1 MKRRIAQ
8 LIVQLISLILGA
20 CVAGMAVAV
29 VLFMIKKVQDAMT
42 GGHSMQM
49 VFEILAL
56 AGFAFILGILALLSW
71 GIVDITNR
79 RIAWLYIS
87 SFVGLLAWVLYEEIR
102 EAIAEGRLMQMLL
115 MWAIVLIGGIVILAV
130 FALMELGIEKLRLQI
145 RKWRFRLLTGV
156 TMETALRESPY
167 ELRHGIKDFGE
178 PDYVVDKRT
187 GELVDWE
194 DPEGAEAWILRQ
206 YVKQRRNEQQN
217 RT

>member
-1 MKRRIAQ
+1 MK
-8 LIVQLISLILGA
+8 
-20 CVAGMAVAV
+20 
-29 VLFMIKKVQDAMT
+29 
-42 GGHSMQM
+42 
-49 VFEILAL
+49 
-56 AGFAFILGILALLSW
+56 
-71 GIVDITNR
+71 R

-102 EAIAEGRLMQMLL
+102 DAIAEGRLMQMLL
-115 MWAIVLIGGIVILAV
+115 MWTIVLIGGIVGFVVILAV

-206 YVKQRRNEQQN
+206 YVKQRRNEERN
-217 RT
+217 RFSG

>member
-8 LIVQLISLILGA
+8 LIVQLTSLIFGA
-20 CVAGMAVAV
+20 CMAGMAVAV

-56 AGFAFILGILALLSW
+56 AGFAFILGILALLLW
-71 GIVDITNR
+71 GIVNFER

-87 SFVGLLAWVLYEEIR
+87 SFVGLLVWVLYEEIR

-115 MWAIVLIGGIVILAV
+115 MWAFVLVGGIVFLAGVALV
-130 FALMELGIEKLRLQI
+130 FLGIEKLRLQI
-145 RKWRFRLLTGV
+145 RKWWFRLLTGV

-167 ELRHGIKDFGE
+167 ELAHFQGE
-178 PDYVVDKRT
+178 GDYRVVDKRT
-187 GELVDWE
+187 GEFVDWK
-194 DPEGAEAWILRQ
+194 DPDGAEAWILRQ
-206 YVKQRRNEQQN
+206 YVKQRRNERRN
-217 RT
+217 RTSG

>member
-1 MKRRIAQ
+1 MK
-8 LIVQLISLILGA
+8 
-20 CVAGMAVAV
+20 
-29 VLFMIKKVQDAMT
+29 
-42 GGHSMQM
+42 
-49 VFEILAL
+49 
-56 AGFAFILGILALLSW
+56 
-71 GIVDITNR
+71 R

-102 EAIAEGRLMQMLL
+102 EAIAGGRLMQMLL

-167 ELRHGIKDFGE
+167 ELLRGGWGE
-178 PDYVVDKRT
+178 PDYYVIDRRT

-194 DPEGAEAWILRQ
+194 DPAGAEGWIIRQ
-206 YVKQRRNEQQN
+206 YLQQRRNERQN
-217 RT
+217 RTSG